1 MNASL
6 PFSDAE
12 YYFRLLR
19 HLPAAVRAELISRLA
34 TSLVAPPAPAPAV
47 TPEEAGFGSWA
58 DTPDDYAE
66 QIRAA
71 RTPNTRPIPE
81 W

>member
-6 PFSDAE
+6 PTVDV
-12 YYFRLLR
+12 YFNMLR
-19 HLPAAVRAELISRLA
+19 HLPATIRAELISRLA
-34 TSLVAPPAPAPAV
+34 ASLLPATEQVAPPA
-47 TPEEAGFGSWA
+47 TPEEMGFGSWA
-58 DTPDDYAE
+58 DTPDDFAE

-71 RTPNTRPIPE
+71 RTPNTRPIAE